1 MKKLTLFLFIVS
13 ILACGDRS
21 KTNNSDLLKEEKKSI
36 IADSLTSQI
45 NDLQKEGHINGFSVA
60 IVNQN
65 GTIYQHGFGYA
76 NVKTK
81 ENYTENT
88 IQNIASISKTFIGI
102 ALLKAQELG
111 KLDLDDPVIKYLP
124 FKVINPYY
132 PREPIT
138 IRQLATHTSSI
149 IDTEY
154 YDSKS
159 YVLKD
164 SLQDSQVEAMV
175 ENFNPWNT
183 RIPIQEFLE
192 NVLQE
197 EGALYKKEGFLKS
210 KPGEKFEYSNIA
222 ATLAAAVLENATGE
236 DFDNFTTKYILVPL
250 NMSSSGWS
258 FENIDLS
265 KHTKLYSNLET
276 ELPFYS
282 LITYPDG
289 GMLTSAHDLA
299 KYLTELI
306 KGKSGNGTLL
316 NSDSYKEYFSQQLTA
331 EHFTEQDMDNPYNDE
346 YNIGIF
352 IGHSGNGNIGHTG
365 GDPGVS
371 TLMFF
376 NPKTSIGRLL
386 MINTSL
392 TNQEGVNQF
401 YGIMDKLGEFENKL
415 NY

>member
-1 MKKLTLFLFIVS
+1 MNKLPLILIFFIL
-13 ILACGDRS
+13 LACGDKS
-21 KTNNSDLLKEEKKSI
+21 KTNNNEDLKKEKDSI
-36 IADSLTSQI
+36 IADSLTSEI
-45 NDLQKEGHINGFSVA
+45 NKLQKEGHINGFAVA
-60 IVNQN
+60 VVNQN
-65 GTIYQHGFGYA
+65 GTLYEHGFGYA
-76 NVKTK
+76 NVKTN
-81 ENYTENT
+81 ENYTEHT

-111 KLDLDDPVIKYLP
+111 KLDLDDPINKHLP

-132 PREPIT
+132 PKEPIT
-138 IRQLATHTSSI
+138 IKQLATHTSTI

-154 YDSKS
+154 YDTKS

-164 SLQDSQVEAMV
+164 SLQDSNVEGMV
-175 ENFNPWNT
+175 ENFNPPQT
-183 RIPIQEFLE
+183 KIPIQEFLKKI
-192 NVLQE
+192 LQDKGE
-197 EGALYKKEGFLKS
+197 LYKKEGFLKS

-222 ATLAAAVLENATGE
+222 ATLAAVVLENATGE
-236 DFDNFTTKYILVPL
+236 AFDTFTTKYILEPL

-258 FENIDLS
+258 FESVDFS
-265 KHTKLYSNLET
+265 KHSKLYSNLQT

-306 KGKSGNGTLL
+306 KGKSGNGTIL
-316 NSDSYKEYFSQQLTA
+316 NSNSYEEFFSEQLSA
-331 EHFTEQDMDNPYNDE
+331 EHFTEQNKDNPYNDE

-371 TLMFF
+371 TLLFF

-386 MINTSL
+386 IINTSL

-401 YGIMDKLGEFENKL
+401 YGIMDKLG
-415 NY
+415 